1 MTLRQVPGGVTAAKG
16 FLAAGLHCGLKKD
29 KKDLA
34 LIYSEVP
41 ATAAGVFTKNRFQA
55 APVIL
60 SRRHLAQQK
69 AQAII
74 CNSGNANACTGEQG
88 LKDAARMAE
97 RTANLLRL
105 PPEDVL
111 VASTGVIGVY
121 LPMEKIKTGIDRI
134 VGRLS
139 AEGGQDAAE
148 AICTTDLVTKMI
160 AYETEIGGKTVTV
173 GGIAKGSGMI
183 HPNMATLL
191 AFITTDCAISAGLLQ
206 KALRYTVER
215 SYNLITVDGDTSTND
230 TVFVLANGKAENPEI
245 KEENEDYWRF
255 VALLQQVNTELAQK
269 IVRDGEGATKFLE
282 VTIKNAPTFSDG
294 KKLAMAILNSNLVK
308 TAFFGEDANW
318 GRIVM
323 AMGQTDVAF
332 DPGKVDVYL
341 GDLQVTK
348 AGQGLVFDEVRAKE
362 ILSQQDINI
371 IVDLHLGLENVTA
384 WGADLSYDY
393 VKINASY
400 RS

>member
-1 MTLRQVPGGVTAAKG
+1 MTLNKVLGGVTAAKG
-16 FLAAGLHCGLKKD
+16 FLASGVHCGLKKD

-41 ATAAGVFTKNRFQA
+41 ATAAGVFTQNRFQA

-60 SRRHLAQQK
+60 SRRHLARQK

-97 RTANLLRL
+97 ITANLLKL
-105 PPEDVL
+105 TPEDVL

-121 LPMEKIKTGIDRI
+121 MPMEKIAAGISQ
-134 VGRLS
+134 VVEKLS
-139 AEGGQDAAE
+139 VAGGEEAAE
-148 AICTTDLVTKMI
+148 AICTTDLVTKVS
-160 AYETEIGGKTVTV
+160 AYETEIGGKKVTV

-183 HPNMATLL
+183 YPNMATML
-191 AFITTDCAISAGLLQ
+191 AFITTDCNISAELLQ
-206 KALRYTVER
+206 KALRYTVDR

-230 TVFVLANGKAENPEI
+230 TVFILANGKAQNPEI

-255 VALLQQVNTELAQK
+255 VALLQQVNTELSQK

-323 AMGQTDVAF
+323 AMGNTDAAF

-348 AGQGLVFDEVRAKE
+348 DGQGLLFDEVRAKE
-362 ILSQQDINI
+362 ILAQKEIVI
-371 IVDLHLGLENVTA
+371 TVDLHLGTEIVTA
-384 WGADLSYDY
+384 WGSDLSYDY